1 MSCTVKIGD
10 ETFSLDSDK
19 GRLAAREAMN
29 KLGQEYVELGDGR
42 RYWADFGLYS
52 YGANGQ
58 ALIRADIGGPT

>member
-1 MSCTVKIGD
+1 MSCTVVKIGD

-19 GRLAAREAMN
+19 GRLEARAAMN

-52 YGANGQ
+52 YGANGP
-58 ALIRADIGGPT
+58 RSADIGGPT